1 MTERETSNF
10 IQNPER
16 AHQLNHFSCLLVFL
30 LCTQNSVCQC
40 TLMDI
45 THNGYMK
52 IDGVDF
58 SGVKDKAAN
67 VAEREKAD

>member
-1 MTERETSNF
+1 
-10 IQNPER
+10 
-16 AHQLNHFSCLLVFL
+16 
-30 LCTQNSVCQC
+30 
-40 TLMDI
+40 MDI
-45 THNGYMK
+45 THNGYLK